1 MKNLPHVHRK
11 IEDLRTSLTAFR
23 RQGKKIALVPTMGA
37 LHDGHLSLIEKA
49 KEEADIVLLSIFVN
63 PKQFAPGEDYS
74 SYPRNEDA
82 DISKAAELGVNAIF
96 APTAKE
102 MYPSDFATT
111 IQVSGPAEGLETD
124 HRPHFFTGV
133 ATVVTKLLTAVMPD
147 VAIFGEKDY
156 QQLRVV
162 KQLVK
167 DLHLPIQIVGAP
179 TIREEDGLA
188 LSSRNNYLAPE
199 ERQKATALSQ
209 TLMTARN
216 ALRNGENWNNV
227 QKKALTVLKLSGFKT
242 DYFELRNGDYL
253 TAPIN
258 LDGSRILV
266 AAKLGDTRL
275 IDNIE
280 VLKAYSANHRVP

>member
-1 MKNLPHVHRK
+1 MRNLPQVYRTIK
-11 IEDLRTSLTAFR
+11 DLRAALSVFR
-23 RQGKKIALVPTMGA
+23 KQDKTIALVPTMGA

-63 PKQFAPGEDYS
+63 PKQFAPGEDFT

-82 DISKAAELGVNAIF
+82 DIAKAGELGVDGIF
-96 APTAKE
+96 APTSKE

-111 IQVSGPAEGLETD
+111 ILVGGPAEGLETD

-147 VAIFGEKDY
+147 VAVFGEKDY

-162 KQLVK
+162 NQLVS
-167 DLHLPIQIVGAP
+167 DLHLPIRIVGAP
-179 TIREEDGLA
+179 TVREKDGLA
-188 LSSRNNYLAPE
+188 LSSRNTYLAPE
-199 ERQKATALSQ
+199 ERQKATTLSQ

-227 QKKALTVLKLSGFKT
+227 QRKALTVLKLSGFKT
-242 DYFELRNGDYL
+242 DYFELRSGEHL
-253 TAPIN
+253 TTPLN
-258 LDGSRILV
+258 LNGSRILV
-266 AAKLGDTRL
+266 AAKLGETRL
-275 IDNIE
+275 IDNVE
-280 VLKAYSANHRVP
+280 V